1 MSFYNTKEYDLAVT
15 IRCQGYGIHDGVRDS
30 ISSMPCGSSM
40 TWLEISSIIIN
51 EIEKNASNWTRDE
64 KTKRFNYVWGTLLS
78 RWNEE
83 VKPLFVE
90 KDCVFVRTDQYP
102 SFSD

>member
-1 MSFYNTKEYDLAVT
+1 MSFYNTKEYKLALK
-15 IRCQGYGIHDGVRDS
+15 IRHQGYRIHDGVRDS
-30 ISSMPCGSSM
+30 ISFMPCGNSM

-51 EIEKNASNWTRDE
+51 EIEKHASNWTKDE
-64 KTKRFNYVWGTLLS
+64 KTKTFNEVWDTLLN
-78 RWNEE
+78 RWCEE

-102 SFSD
+102 RFSD

>member
-51 EIEKNASNWTRDE
+51 EIEKNASNWT
-64 KTKRFNYVWGTLLS
+64 TPSAVHSTMLL
-78 RWNEE
+78 
-83 VKPLFVE
+83 K
-90 KDCVFVRTDQYP
+90 YP
-102 SFSD
+102 NSTIHRLSVV

>member
-1 MSFYNTKEYDLAVT
+1 MSFYNTKKYALANK
-15 IRCQGYGIHDGVRDS
+15 IKCQGYDIHDGVRSS
-30 ISSMPCGSSM
+30 ISSMLCGSSM

-51 EIEKNASNWTRDE
+51 EIEKHASNWTKDE
-64 KTKRFNYVWGTLLS
+64 KTKKFNEVWGTLLN
-78 RWNEE
+78 RWCEE

-102 SFSD
+102 RSSD